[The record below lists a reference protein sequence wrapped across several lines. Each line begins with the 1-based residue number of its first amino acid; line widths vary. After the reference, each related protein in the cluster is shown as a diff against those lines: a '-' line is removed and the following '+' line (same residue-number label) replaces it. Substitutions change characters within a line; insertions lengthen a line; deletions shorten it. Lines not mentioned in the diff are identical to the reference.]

1 MKENKSISHHLGI
14 IVDGNRRWAK
24 EKGLETIEGHKEGFE
39 NVKRIVKLCREK
51 GIKILTLFV
60 FSTENWKR
68 SPKEVSYL
76 MDLFK
81 KAFSDEN
88 VKEVYQNGVRVR
100 VVGKKDL
107 LSIALQRMVQN
118 IEKKTE
124 DNKKMILNFA
134 LSYGGRNEIVQAVK
148 KIVEKNI
155 PAEKITEEMISEN
168 LLLPDV
174 DLIVR
179 PGKVKR
185 ISNFLIWQAAYT
197 EFFFCDKYWPD
208 FNKEDLE
215 KVLSDFAT
223 NLSRFILTNINYY
236 VII

>member
-1 MKENKSISHHLGI
+1 MKENKSIPHHLGI

-107 LSIALQRMVQN
+107 LSVALQRMVQN

-208 FNKEDLE
+208 FNKEDLK
-215 KVLSDFAT
+215 KVLSDFA
-223 NLSRFILTNINYY
+223 NRKRRFGK
-236 VII
+236 

>member
-1 MKENKSISHHLGI
+1 MKENNKKIPHHLGI

-39 NVKRIVKLCREK
+39 NVKRIVKLCKEK
-51 GIKILTLFV
+51 GIKVLTLFV

-68 SPKEVSYL
+68 SKEEVSYL

-88 VKEVYQNGVRVR
+88 VKEVYQNGVRVKI
-100 VVGKKDL
+100 VGDKSL
-107 LSIALQRMVQN
+107 LSGLLKKLVRS
-118 IEKKTE
+118 IEEKTKN
-124 DNKKMILNFA
+124 NKEMILNFA
-134 LSYGGRNEIVQAVK
+134 LSYGGRNEIVKTVK

-155 PAEKITEEMISEN
+155 PAEKIKEETISEN

-179 PGKVKR
+179 PGRVKR
-185 ISNFLIWQAAYT
+185 ISNFLIWQAAYS
-197 EFFFCDKYWPD
+197 EFFFLDKYWPD
-208 FNKEDLE
+208 FNEEDLDMI
-215 KVLSDFAT
+215 LSDFA
-223 NLSRFILTNINYY
+223 NRKRRFGK
-236 VII
+236 

>member
-1 MKENKSISHHLGI
+1 MKENKSIPHHLGI

-88 VKEVYQNGVRVR
+88 IKEVYQNGVRVR

-215 KVLSDFAT
+215 KVLSDFA
-223 NLSRFILTNINYY
+223 NRKRRFGK
-236 VII
+236 

>member
-1 MKENKSISHHLGI
+1 MKENNKKIPHHLGI

-39 NVKRIVKLCREK
+39 NVKRIVKLCKEK
-51 GIKILTLFV
+51 GIKVLTLFV

-68 SPKEVSYL
+68 SKEEVSYL

-88 VKEVYQNGVRVR
+88 VKEVYQNGVRVKI
-100 VVGKKDL
+100 VGDKSL
-107 LSIALQRMVQN
+107 LSGLLKKLVRS
-118 IEKKTE
+118 IEEKTKN
-124 DNKKMILNFA
+124 NKEMILNFA
-134 LSYGGRNEIVQAVK
+134 LSYGGRNEIVQTVK

-155 PAEKITEEMISEN
+155 PAEKIKEETISEN

-179 PGKVKR
+179 PGRVKR
-185 ISNFLIWQAAYT
+185 ISNFLIWQAAYS
-197 EFFFCDKYWPD
+197 EFFFLDKYWPD
-208 FNKEDLE
+208 FNEEDLDMI
-215 KVLSDFAT
+215 LSDFA
-223 NLSRFILTNINYY
+223 NRKRRFGK
-236 VII
+236 